1 MLEIVMSVRDRS
13 SRIAACC
20 GASQNRSIFS
30 GIQMNFIVRKRETSF
45 ERKTESRSAQILFH
59 FSCIDGIL
67 AHIRT
72 IYIISISISALIVC
86 MVYRYSGTVVTVPA
100 YSIGLSIMPSRLM
113 V

>member
-1 MLEIVMSVRDRS
+1 
-13 SRIAACC
+13 
-20 GASQNRSIFS
+20 
-30 GIQMNFIVRKRETSF
+30 MNFIVRKRETSF
-45 ERKTESRSAQILFH
+45 ERKTEPRSAQILFH